1 MKTKYAA
8 LAIFFAEVL
17 QTRRPTRL
25 RHRAP
30 QHVRHDVVHV
40 AQEREA
46 DGRGRRV
53 VGRQTSLQHQKAS
66 KSRRF
71 CGVVD
76 FPEKIRNT
84 KYLSLA

>member
-1 MKTKYAA
+1 MTTSGASLTYEDQLEGAEVKAEYAA
-8 LAIFFAEVL
+8 LAVSFVEVL
-17 QTRRPTRL
+17 QACRPSRL

-53 VGRQTSLQHQKAS
+53 VGRQTRLQQA
-66 KSRRF
+66 
-71 CGVVD
+71 
-76 FPEKIRNT
+76 
-84 KYLSLA
+84 

>member
-1 MKTKYAA
+1 MKAKYAA
-8 LAIFFAEVL
+8 LPIFFAEVL

-53 VGRQTSLQHQKAS
+53 VGRQTSLQQAS

-76 FPEKIRNT
+76 FPEKILNT